1 MISCNH
7 FAITTTYLHGY
18 LQIYCKKRFFHRIT
32 CTNSDSGKFSV
43 GRAKT
48 LSECLLAHFSY
59 EVYTTKKVSE
69 NSETFILGAENET
82 RTRDPNLGK
91 VVLYQLSYFRICF
104 TNQAFS
110 LTEVPCVSFNECKG
124 STFFLIDKG
133 FAIFFCNFFYIFL

>member
-91 VVLYQLSYFRICF
+91 VVLYQLSYFRICLR
-104 TNQAFS
+104 FS
-110 LTEVPCVSFNECKG
+110 LFKPITTAKVGYIILSGQGCALPTELFPHF
-124 STFFLIDKG
+124 
-133 FAIFFCNFFYIFL
+133 